1 MYIPK
6 GDDFLKI
13 LTDEEVKDFVAI
25 IFNEYFKTVRE
36 EQNLRKV
43 PELFYILLITPDE
56 VKKYGKWNYS
66 DNCVHHY
73 NVEILNLF
81 DPELRLI
88 NTKRMIKNKS
98 KEYLSEFKKFNV
110 DVVADDVV
118 FALKIRLFV

>member
-56 VKKYGKWNYS
+56 VKKYGK
-66 DNCVHHY
+66 
-73 NVEILNLF
+73 
-81 DPELRLI
+81 
-88 NTKRMIKNKS
+88 
-98 KEYLSEFKKFNV
+98 
-110 DVVADDVV
+110 
-118 FALKIRLFV
+118 